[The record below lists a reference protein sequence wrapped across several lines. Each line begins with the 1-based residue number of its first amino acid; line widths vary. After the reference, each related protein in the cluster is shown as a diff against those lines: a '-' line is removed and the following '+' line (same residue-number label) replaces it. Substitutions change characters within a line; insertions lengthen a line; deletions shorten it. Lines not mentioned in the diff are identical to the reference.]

1 MRGLDVRK
9 PASHLMSMTYAHAVA
24 GNGFASSVDTAQR
37 LRRVQRLAWVLDAAF
52 RLPGTRFRLGIDA
65 LVGLI
70 PVGGSLTMGAVSLYI
85 VWEAWQMR
93 LPASVLA
100 RMVANILLE
109 TAVDAVPVAGDIF
122 DAAFKANLRNVALME
137 QALGR
142 KA

>member
-1 MRGLDVRK
+1 
-9 PASHLMSMTYAHAVA
+9 MSMTYAHAAA

-65 LVGLI
+65 LVGMI
-70 PVGGSLTMGAVSLYI
+70 PVGGSLIMGAVSLYI

-93 LPASVLA
+93 LPPSVLA

-142 KA
+142 KV

>member
-1 MRGLDVRK
+1 
-9 PASHLMSMTYAHAVA
+9 MTYAHAAA

-70 PVGGSLTMGAVSLYI
+70 PVGGSLIMGAVSLYI
-85 VWEAWQMR
+85 VWEGWQMR
-93 LPASVLA
+93 LPPSVLA

-142 KA
+142 KV

>member
-1 MRGLDVRK
+1 
-9 PASHLMSMTYAHAVA
+9 MTYAHAAA

-70 PVGGSLTMGAVSLYI
+70 PVGGSLIMGAVSLYI

-93 LPASVLA
+93 LPPSVLA

>member
-1 MRGLDVRK
+1 
-9 PASHLMSMTYAHAVA
+9 MTYAHAAA

-70 PVGGSLTMGAVSLYI
+70 PVGGSLIMGAVSLYI

-93 LPASVLA
+93 LPTFVLA

-142 KA
+142 KV

>member
-1 MRGLDVRK
+1 
-9 PASHLMSMTYAHAVA
+9 MSMTYAHAAA

-70 PVGGSLTMGAVSLYI
+70 PVGGSLIMGAVSLYI
-85 VWEAWQMR
+85 VWEGWQMR
-93 LPASVLA
+93 LPPSVLA

-142 KA
+142 KV

>member
-1 MRGLDVRK
+1 
-9 PASHLMSMTYAHAVA
+9 MSMTYAHAAA

-70 PVGGSLTMGAVSLYI
+70 PVGGSLIMGAVSLYI

-93 LPASVLA
+93 LPPSVLA

-142 KA
+142 KV

>member
-1 MRGLDVRK
+1 
-9 PASHLMSMTYAHAVA
+9 MSMTYAHAAA

-70 PVGGSLTMGAVSLYI
+70 PVGGSLIMGAVSLYI

-93 LPASVLA
+93 LPTSVLA

-142 KA
+142 KV

>member
-1 MRGLDVRK
+1 
-9 PASHLMSMTYAHAVA
+9 MTYAHAAA

-70 PVGGSLTMGAVSLYI
+70 PVGGSLIMGAVSLYI

-93 LPASVLA
+93 LPTSVLA

-142 KA
+142 KV

>member
-1 MRGLDVRK
+1 
-9 PASHLMSMTYAHAVA
+9 MTYAHAAA

-70 PVGGSLTMGAVSLYI
+70 PVGGSLIMGAVSLYI

-93 LPASVLA
+93 LPPSVLA

-109 TAVDAVPVAGDIF
+109 TAIDAVPVAGDIF

-142 KA
+142 KV

>member
-1 MRGLDVRK
+1 M
-9 PASHLMSMTYAHAVA
+9 LMSMTYAHAAA

-70 PVGGSLTMGAVSLYI
+70 PVGGSLIMGAVSLYI

-93 LPASVLA
+93 LPTSVLA

-142 KA
+142 KV

>member
-1 MRGLDVRK
+1 
-9 PASHLMSMTYAHAVA
+9 MSMTYAHAAA

-37 LRRVQRLAWVLDAAF
+37 LRRVQRLAWGLDAAF

-70 PVGGSLTMGAVSLYI
+70 PVGGSLIMGAVSLYI

-93 LPASVLA
+93 LPTSVLA

-142 KA
+142 KV

>member
-1 MRGLDVRK
+1 
-9 PASHLMSMTYAHAVA
+9 MSMTYAHAAA

-70 PVGGSLTMGAVSLYI
+70 PVGGSLIMGAVSLYI

-93 LPASVLA
+93 LPPSVLA

>member
-1 MRGLDVRK
+1 
-9 PASHLMSMTYAHAVA
+9 MTYAHAAA

-70 PVGGSLTMGAVSLYI
+70 PVGGSLIMGAVSLYI

-93 LPASVLA
+93 LPPSVLA

-142 KA
+142 KV

>member
-1 MRGLDVRK
+1 
-9 PASHLMSMTYAHAVA
+9 MSMTYAHAAA

-70 PVGGSLTMGAVSLYI
+70 PVGGSLIMGAVSLYI

-93 LPASVLA
+93 LPTSVLA